1 MKTLPTPKQ
10 QILDLL
16 DTLSPE
22 DLQRVLHFIQ
32 TMHGERPKGIP
43 GDELIAF
50 FNQFEIKPEEAEAMT
65 KIMDEIEQWGAPC
78 QHLQPGL

>member
-22 DLQRVLHFIQ
+22 DLQRVLRFIQ
-32 TMHGERPKGIP
+32 TMHDEHQPEAIP

-50 FNQFEIKPEEAEAMT
+50 FNRFDITPEEGEEMT
-65 KIMDEIEQWGAPC
+65 KILDEIEQWGSPN
-78 QHLQPGL
+78 GK

>member
-16 DTLSPE
+16 DTLSQE

-32 TMHGERPKGIP
+32 TMHDERPRGIP
-43 GDELIAF
+43 GKELVEF
-50 FNQFEIKPEEAEAMT
+50 FNQFEITPEEAEAM
-65 KIMDEIEQWGAPC
+65 KQIMDEIQRGDSAN
-78 QHLQPGL
+78 GR

>member
-32 TMHGERPKGIP
+32 TIRGERPRGIP
-43 GDELIAF
+43 GRELAAF
-50 FNQFEIKPEEAEAMT
+50 FNQFEITPEEREEMIQ
-65 KIMDEIEQWGAPC
+65 IMNEIQRGDSAN
-78 QHLQPGL
+78 GR

>member
-22 DLQRVLHFIQ
+22 DLERVLQFIQ
-32 TMHGERPKGIP
+32 TMHEELPPGIP

-50 FNQFEIKPEEAEAMT
+50 FNQFEITPQEADEMT
-65 KIMDEIEQWGAPC
+65 KILDEIEQMGSPN
-78 QHLQPGL
+78 GE